1 MMRHFHEGR
10 TKHIDTQIL
19 GNGLPF
25 DASGMTLAI
34 ELRDRTGALFTP
46 TGAVSWLDIT
56 QSKVRFTPGATDL
69 TVARSPIGVY
79 FKLTAGADVDFAPT
93 GEGDEWII
101 HPRKYA

>member
-10 TKHIDTQIL
+10 TKAIDTQIL
-19 GNGLPF
+19 GNGAPF

-34 ELRDRTGALFTP
+34 ELRDRNGALITP
-46 TGAVSWLDIT
+46 TGSVSWLDAT
-56 QSKVRFTPGATDL
+56 QSKVRFVPGATDL

-79 FKLTAGADVDFAPT
+79 FKITAGADNDWAPT

-101 HPRKYA
+101 HPRKIA